1 MLRTPASLSEDS
13 IRHFQVDHWAL
24 VASFALLIFTFI
36 ILAYLGRS
44 RLRTA
49 KIWSKKLTD
58 RGGKAENE
66 VIHAVGQMMFPI
78 RMWMGAT
85 IFITYIGLPI
95 LKNMTFDTTATISC
109 ILMSIYFFVHLQ
121 REQKLIFEI
130 RKIDPKK
137 SKANT
142 LAFRTIFGIFLGM
155 TFSFSVAELISAVRQ
170 TVFPI
175 DGDIGLAIHLF
186 EFPCLLIGLQI
197 LVSPV
202 MVRIMLPSKKP
213 SSDAELRTAKI
224 VADSFAQLGLKK
236 PQVRILNLDGLRSYD
251 ALIAGANRAPGLFR
265 QIVLISQSDE
275 LGLSENETRAIIHHE
290 LAHGF
295 LLHIP
300 VRMVASIAIGIM
312 GLIPIFAASLF
323 FEKHYS
329 LAAMPALVAGFY
341 ILIHPLIQSRLVREQ
356 EIQADEFAVARLGSS
371 AHDLVSAL
379 SKATIASGGLI
390 DRKPAG
396 AWLNSNGAHPTVIE
410 REAILQRLE
419 QNQPQHVKRN
429 VDLSRFRAIKSML
442 KDGAWR
448 SIAALNVAVI
458 AFVFTAATLQKNKA
472 SQTRTPA
479 SIESSLTALQD
490 NPPRPAKV
498 IRTESLGNVSL

>member
-1 MLRTPASLSEDS
+1 MLRTPASLSEES
-13 IRHFQVDHWAL
+13 IRYLQVDHWAFF
-24 VASFALLIFTFI
+24 AAFALLIFSFI
-36 ILAYLGRS
+36 TLAYLGRS
-44 RLRTA
+44 RLRIA
-49 KIWSKKLTD
+49 KVWSKKLTD

-66 VIHAVGQMMFPI
+66 ILHAVGKMMFPI
-78 RMWMGAT
+78 HLWMGAI
-85 IFITYIGLPI
+85 IFITYVSLPI
-95 LKNMTFDTTATISC
+95 LKNITFERTATIAC
-109 ILMSIYFFVHLQ
+109 TLMFIYFCVHLK

-137 SKANT
+137 SNAKRIV
-142 LAFRTIFGIFLGM
+142 FRTFFGMFLG
-155 TFSFSVAELISAVRQ
+155 FSFSFGFASIITAVRES
-170 TVFPI
+170 VFPI
-175 DGDIGLAIHLF
+175 DGAAGTIFHWF
-186 EFPCLLIGLQI
+186 EFFCLLIGLQI
-197 LVSPV
+197 LFSPV

-213 SSDAELRTAKI
+213 SSDSELRTAKI

-236 PQVRILNLDGLRSYD
+236 PQVRILNLDGLRSYN

-300 VRMVASIAIGIM
+300 VRMVASIVIITM
-312 GLIPIFAASLF
+312 GFFPIFGATLF
-323 FEKHYS
+323 FERSYS
-329 LAAMPALVAGFY
+329 LAFGSALITGFF
-341 ILIHPLIQSRLVREQ
+341 ILIHPLIQGRLVREQ
-356 EIQADEFAVARLGSS
+356 EIQADEFAVTRLGSS
-371 AHDLVSAL
+371 ARDLVAAL
-379 SKATIASGGLI
+379 SKATIASGGLL

-396 AWLNSNGAHPTVIE
+396 AWLNSNGAHPTVME

-419 QNQPQHVKRN
+419 QNQPPHVNRSA
-429 VDLSRFRAIKSML
+429 DLSRFRAIKAML

-448 SIAALNVAVI
+448 TIAALNVAAVVL
-458 AFVFTAATLQKNKA
+458 VFTFFIFQKSKV

-490 NPPRPAKV
+490 DPPSPVKAT
-498 IRTESLGNVSL
+498 RTESLQHVAL